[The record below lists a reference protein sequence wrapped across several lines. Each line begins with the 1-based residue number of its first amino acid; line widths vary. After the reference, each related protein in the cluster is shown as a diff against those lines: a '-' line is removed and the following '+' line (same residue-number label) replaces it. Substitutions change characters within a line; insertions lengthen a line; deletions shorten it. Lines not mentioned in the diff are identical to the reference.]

1 MTIADRAVDQKT
13 GTLTVVAEFPNPER
27 VIRPGQFGK
36 VRGAVNTAENATLIP
51 QVAIMEQQSGKIVYV
66 VDNESKVALRPVLLG
81 DRYENLI
88 IVREG
93 VKPGE
98 RVIAEGLQRLR
109 PGMLVA
115 PTEKPMAAAQN

>member
-1 MTIADRAVDQKT
+1 
-13 GTLTVVAEFPNPER
+13 
-27 VIRPGQFGK
+27 
-36 VRGAVNTAENATLIP
+36 
-51 QVAIMEQQSGKIVYV
+51 
-66 VDNESKVALRPVLLG
+66 VLLG

-88 IVREG
+88 IVKEG

-115 PTEKPMAAAQN
+115 PTEKPVSAAQK

>member
-1 MTIADRAVDQKT
+1 
-13 GTLTVVAEFPNPER
+13 LTVVAEFPNPER

-51 QVAIMEQQSGKIVYV
+51 QVAVMEQQSGKIVYV
-66 VDNESKVALRPVLLG
+66 VDNESKVALRTVLLG

-88 IVREG
+88 IVKEG
-93 VKPGE
+93 VKPGD

-115 PTEKPMAAAQN
+115 PTEKPVTAAQK